1 KQLTIADPAITKSK
15 EYDKTVTANATA
27 GALLGVVTVGL
38 ITDDA
43 SVTAAAQY
51 NNATVGTGKTITVV
65 YTLAGVDKDN
75 YLKPVDKVYT
85 DGVITAKQLTIADP
99 AITKSK
105 EYDKT
110 VTAAVTKGILSGVV
124 TVGASADDASVTA
137 AAQYNNAT
145 VGAAKTITVVYTL
158 AGVDKDNYIKPVDK
172 VYTDG
177 VITVKALT
185 ITAKPHTIIYNGTAY
200 SGGNGVIY
208 NGFVIG
214 ESVADLSGTLTYAGT
229 SQGAKNADTYKIIPT
244 GLTATNY
251 SINFVEANLVINKAA
266 LKIIAGDQTVNFGT
280 DLTKIIGDATF
291 TTSGLLSGDNANAIL
306 GTVTYTTNYTSLT
319 TAGSIGIYIEPV
331 IPTMTATNYDL
342 IAEKGTITITA
353 PPSSPVF
360 QIPNAFTPNNDGHN
374 DGFKIIENGYVKS
387 VISFRIYTKSGK
399 MVFSDNEKAWDGRFA
414 GVMLD
419 SDVYIWTAEFIN
431 KLDTKENLSGTVL
444 LLK

>member
-1 KQLTIADPAITKSK
+1 
-15 EYDKTVTANATA
+15 
-27 GALLGVVTVGL
+27 
-38 ITDDA
+38 
-43 SVTAAAQY
+43 
-51 NNATVGTGKTITVV
+51 
-65 YTLAGVDKDN
+65 
-75 YLKPVDKVYT
+75 
-85 DGVITAKQLTIADP
+85 
-99 AITKSK
+99 
-105 EYDKT
+105 
-110 VTAAVTKGILSGVV
+110 
-124 TVGASADDASVTA
+124 
-137 AAQYNNAT
+137 
-145 VGAAKTITVVYTL
+145 
-158 AGVDKDNYIKPVDK
+158 